1 MITWS
6 WNDRLISAGDMKIY
20 SDQRLEVVQ
29 GGRELV
35 VRGVTREDR
44 GDWTC
49 TLEMKQ
55 QPVSLSH
62 RLEVMVAPTA
72 ALHGHQEQVEV
83 EEATTANFDCSAT
96 GFPPPTVHW
105 SLESEP
111 RRVVSKTSTLSLT
124 DITPDQAGGYLCVAE
139 NSEGASNKLLK
150 INVLCKFNYFNLFPP
165 SSEGKFVQI
174 NQEQSWAGRPPR
186 GTPTPAA
193 PCSHVWSSP
202 ILKPR

>member
-139 NSEGASNKLLK
+139 NSQGSSNKLLK
-150 INVLCKFNYFNLFPP
+150 INVLCKFNYFNLFPR
-165 SSEGKFVQI
+165 SSDGKFVQI
-174 NQEQSWAGRPPR
+174 NREQS
-186 GTPTPAA
+186 
-193 PCSHVWSSP
+193 
-202 ILKPR
+202 